1 MKDFS
6 RPTDATDTNQEAADT
21 GSKTTDTMKMSIRG
35 ENANDADDGGTLD
48 APPEHRPSG
57 AYGEIGDARRAE
69 TGPEKTEVNVHRPT
83 KEDLEGSVSPLK
95 EWRPGGPERGG

>member
-1 MKDFS
+1 MQDYGESTEKTDS
-6 RPTDATDTNQEAADT
+6 NQETSDTGTEMTDAGKLSMQGEA
-21 GSKTTDTMKMSIRG
+21 MS
-35 ENANDADDGGTLD
+35 DADDGGTLD
-48 APPEHRPSG
+48 APPEHRPAG

-83 KEDLEGSVSPLK
+83 KEDLEGSVSPPK